1 MSSEPLCIKKA
12 NDQSRSMTKEEHL
25 KSELKRLSEEEAD
38 AVRRLTEPTPRH
50 FALEEAPAV
59 LLTEALLRHA
69 SLLGA
74 SDIHVSPGEENVLV
88 RFRIDGD
95 LRDHLSFPKEGYP
108 AVCARLKISSG
119 MNVAE
124 THLPQDGRMGFSFY
138 GKEYDVRLSSFP
150 TIHGETY
157 VLRLLVRDCP
167 FTFERL
173 GYRPSERAAVKRM
186 LAKPGLVLVT
196 GPTGCGKSTTLACFL
211 LMLATRSRHIVT
223 IEDPVEYIVSGTDQ
237 LSLPSDG
244 KLRFADALRSVLR
257 QDPDILMV
265 GEIRY
270 DETAR
275 TAVRAA
281 ITCRL
286 LLSTLHTSDAAAAIP
301 RLRDLGIHDGFLADA
316 LSGVIAQRLVRR
328 LCPHCRR
335 PYMIDAKE
343 ASRLGLPEGTTLFR
357 AAGCERCGGRG
368 TVGRT
373 AVHEVLEVSD
383 RIRDGIR
390 RGCSASELAFL
401 AREDGM
407 KTLRENAEALLL
419 SGEIDKTEYCR
430 VCGIPTEEEHKQT

>member
-1 MSSEPLCIKKA
+1 
-12 NDQSRSMTKEEHL
+12 MTKEEHL

-124 THLPQDGRMGFSFY
+124 THLPQNGRMSFSFY
-138 GKEYDVRLSSFP
+138 GKEYDVRVSSFP
-150 TIHGETY
+150 TIHGETF
-157 VLRLLVRDCP
+157 VLRILVHDCP
-167 FTFERL
+167 FAFESL
-173 GYRPSERAAVKRM
+173 GYRPSEQAAVKRM
-186 LAKPGLVLVT
+186 LAKPGLVLIT

-244 KLRFADALRSVLR
+244 RLRFADALRSVLR

-265 GEIRY
+265 GEIR
-270 DETAR
+270 DEEAAR

-281 ITCRL
+281 ITGRL
-286 LLSTLHTSDAAAAIP
+286 LLSTLHTSDTAAAIP

-343 ASRLGLPEGTTLFR
+343 ASRLGLKEGTTLFR
-357 AAGCERCGGRG
+357 AAGCERCGGGG
-368 TVGRT
+368 TAGRT

-383 RIRDGIR
+383 RIRDAIR
-390 RGCSASELAFL
+390 KGCSASELAFL

-430 VCGIPTEEEHKQT
+430 VCGIPTEEEHEQT

>member
-1 MSSEPLCIKKA
+1 
-12 NDQSRSMTKEEHL
+12 MTKEEHL

-59 LLTEALLRHA
+59 LLTEALLCHA

-95 LRDHLSFPKEGYP
+95 LRDHFSFPKEGYP

-124 THLPQDGRMGFSFY
+124 THLPQDGRMSFSFY
-138 GKEYDVRLSSFP
+138 GKEYDVRVSSFP
-150 TIHGETY
+150 TIHGETF
-157 VLRLLVRDCP
+157 VLRILVHDCP
-167 FTFERL
+167 FAFESL
-173 GYRPSERAAVKRM
+173 GYRPSEQAAVKRM
-186 LAKPGLVLVT
+186 LAKPGLVLIT

-244 KLRFADALRSVLR
+244 RLRFADALRSVLR

-265 GEIRY
+265 GEIR
-270 DETAR
+270 DEETAR

-281 ITCRL
+281 ITGRL
-286 LLSTLHTSDAAAAIP
+286 LLSTLHTSDTAAAIP

-343 ASRLGLPEGTTLFR
+343 ASRLGLKEGTTLFR

-390 RGCSASELAFL
+390 KGCSASELAFL

-430 VCGIPTEEEHKQT
+430 VCGIPTEEEHEQT

>member
-1 MSSEPLCIKKA
+1 
-12 NDQSRSMTKEEHL
+12 MTKEEHL

-59 LLTEALLRHA
+59 LLMETLLRLA

-124 THLPQDGRMGFSFY
+124 THLPQDGRLSFSFY

-150 TIHGETY
+150 TIHGETF
-157 VLRLLVRDCP
+157 VLRLLIRDCP

-211 LMLATRSRHIVT
+211 LMLASRSRHIVT

-265 GEIRY
+265 GEIR
-270 DETAR
+270 DEETAR

-281 ITCRL
+281 ITGRL
-286 LLSTLHTSDAAAAIP
+286 LLSTLHTLDAAAAIP

-390 RGCSASELAFL
+390 KGCSAAELAFL

-430 VCGIPTEEEHKQT
+430 VCGIPTEEEHEQT

>member
-1 MSSEPLCIKKA
+1 
-12 NDQSRSMTKEEHL
+12 MTKEEHL

-124 THLPQDGRMGFSFY
+124 THLPQDGRMSFSFY
-138 GKEYDVRLSSFP
+138 GKEYDVRVSSFP
-150 TIHGETY
+150 TIHGETF
-157 VLRLLVRDCP
+157 VLRILVHDCP
-167 FTFERL
+167 FAFESL
-173 GYRPSERAAVKRM
+173 GYRPSEQAAVKRM
-186 LAKPGLVLVT
+186 LAKPGLVLIT

-244 KLRFADALRSVLR
+244 RLRFADALRSVLR

-265 GEIRY
+265 GEIR
-270 DETAR
+270 DEETAR

-281 ITCRL
+281 ITGRL
-286 LLSTLHTSDAAAAIP
+286 LLSTLHTSDTAAAIP

-343 ASRLGLPEGTTLFR
+343 ASRLGLKEGTTLFL

-368 TVGRT
+368 TIGRT

-390 RGCSASELAFL
+390 KGCSASELAFL

-430 VCGIPTEEEHKQT
+430 VCGIPTEEEHEQT

>member
-124 THLPQDGRMGFSFY
+124 THLPQDGRMSFSFY
-138 GKEYDVRLSSFP
+138 GKEYDVRVSSFP
-150 TIHGETY
+150 TIHGETF
-157 VLRLLVRDCP
+157 VLRILVHDCP
-167 FTFERL
+167 FAFESL
-173 GYRPSERAAVKRM
+173 GYRPSEQAAVKRM
-186 LAKPGLVLVT
+186 LAKPGLVLIT

-244 KLRFADALRSVLR
+244 RLRFADALRSVLR

-265 GEIRY
+265 GEIR
-270 DETAR
+270 DEETAR

-281 ITCRL
+281 ITGRL
-286 LLSTLHTSDAAAAIP
+286 LLSTLHTSDTAAAIP

-343 ASRLGLPEGTTLFR
+343 ASRLGLKEGTTLFR

-383 RIRDGIR
+383 RIRDAIR
-390 RGCSASELAFL
+390 KGCSAAELAFL

-407 KTLRENAEALLL
+407 KTLRENAETLLL
-419 SGEIDKTEYCR
+419 SGEIDKNEYCR
-430 VCGIPTEEEHKQT
+430 VCGIPTEEEHEQT

>member
-1 MSSEPLCIKKA
+1 
-12 NDQSRSMTKEEHL
+12 MTKEEHL

-124 THLPQDGRMGFSFY
+124 THLPQDGRMSFSFY
-138 GKEYDVRLSSFP
+138 GKEYDVRVSSFP
-150 TIHGETY
+150 TIHGETF
-157 VLRLLVRDCP
+157 VLRILVHDCP
-167 FTFERL
+167 FAFESL
-173 GYRPSERAAVKRM
+173 GYRPSEQAAVKRM
-186 LAKPGLVLVT
+186 LAKPGLVLIT

-244 KLRFADALRSVLR
+244 RLRFADALRSVLR

-265 GEIRY
+265 GEIR
-270 DETAR
+270 DEETAR

-281 ITCRL
+281 ITGRL
-286 LLSTLHTSDAAAAIP
+286 LLSTLHTSDATAAIP
-301 RLRDLGIHDGFLADA
+301 RLRDLGIRDGFLADA

-335 PYMIDAKE
+335 PYMIGAKE
-343 ASRLGLPEGTTLFR
+343 ASRLGLKEGTTLFR

-383 RIRDGIR
+383 RIRDAIR
-390 RGCSASELAFL
+390 KGCSAAELAFL

-430 VCGIPTEEEHKQT
+430 VCGIPTEEEHEQT

>member
-1 MSSEPLCIKKA
+1 
-12 NDQSRSMTKEEHL
+12 MTKEEHL

-59 LLTEALLRHA
+59 LLTETLLRLA

-95 LRDHLSFPKEGYP
+95 LRDHLSFPQEGYP

-124 THLPQDGRMGFSFY
+124 THLPQDGRMSFSFY

-150 TIHGETY
+150 TIHGETF

-211 LMLATRSRHIVT
+211 LMLASRSRHIVT

-244 KLRFADALRSVLR
+244 RLRFADALRSVLR

-265 GEIRY
+265 GEIR
-270 DETAR
+270 DEETAR

-281 ITCRL
+281 ITGRL

-301 RLRDLGIHDGFLADA
+301 RLRDLGIRDGFLADA
-316 LSGVIAQRLVRR
+316 LSGVIAQRLVKR

-383 RIRDGIR
+383 RIRDAIR
-390 RGCSASELAFL
+390 KGCSAAELAFL

-407 KTLRENAEALLL
+407 KTLRENAEPLLL

-430 VCGIPTEEEHKQT
+430 VCGIPTEEEHEQT

>member
-1 MSSEPLCIKKA
+1 
-12 NDQSRSMTKEEHL
+12 MTKEEHL

-59 LLTEALLRHA
+59 LLMETLLRLA

-124 THLPQDGRMGFSFY
+124 THLPQDGRLSFSFY

-150 TIHGETY
+150 TIHGETF
-157 VLRLLVRDCP
+157 VLRILVHDCP
-167 FTFERL
+167 FAFESL
-173 GYRPSERAAVKRM
+173 GYRPSEQAAVKRM
-186 LAKPGLVLVT
+186 LAKPGLVLIT

-244 KLRFADALRSVLR
+244 RLRFADALRSVLR

-265 GEIRY
+265 GEIR
-270 DETAR
+270 DEETAR

-281 ITCRL
+281 ITGRL
-286 LLSTLHTSDAAAAIP
+286 LLSTLHTSDTAAAIP

-343 ASRLGLPEGTTLFR
+343 ASRLGLKEGTTLFR

-390 RGCSASELAFL
+390 KGCSASELAFL

-430 VCGIPTEEEHKQT
+430 VCGIPTEEEHEQT

>member
-1 MSSEPLCIKKA
+1 
-12 NDQSRSMTKEEHL
+12 MTKEEHL

-124 THLPQDGRMGFSFY
+124 THLPQDGRLSFSFY
-138 GKEYDVRLSSFP
+138 GKEYDVRVSSFP
-150 TIHGETY
+150 TIHGETF

-265 GEIRY
+265 GEIR
-270 DETAR
+270 DEETAR

-281 ITCRL
+281 ITGRL

-301 RLRDLGIHDGFLADA
+301 RLRDLGIRDGFLADA

-328 LCPHCRR
+328 LCPHCHR

-390 RGCSASELAFL
+390 KGCSAAELAFL

-407 KTLRENAEALLL
+407 KTLRENAEPLLL

-430 VCGIPTEEEHKQT
+430 VCGIPTEEEHEQT

>member
-1 MSSEPLCIKKA
+1 
-12 NDQSRSMTKEEHL
+12 MTKEEHL

-59 LLTEALLRHA
+59 LLTETLLRLA

-124 THLPQDGRMGFSFY
+124 THLPQDGRMSFSFY
-138 GKEYDVRLSSFP
+138 GKEYDVRVSSFP
-150 TIHGETY
+150 TIHGETF

-211 LMLATRSRHIVT
+211 LMLASRSRHIVT

-265 GEIRY
+265 GEIR
-270 DETAR
+270 DEETAR

-281 ITCRL
+281 ITGRL
-286 LLSTLHTSDAAAAIP
+286 LLSTLHTSDTAAAIP
-301 RLRDLGIHDGFLADA
+301 RLRDLGIRDGFLADA
-316 LSGVIAQRLVRR
+316 LSGVVAQRLVRR
-328 LCPHCRR
+328 MCPHCRR

-390 RGCSASELAFL
+390 KGCSASELAFL

-419 SGEIDKTEYCR
+419 SGEIDMTEYCR
-430 VCGIPTEEEHKQT
+430 VCGIPTEEEHEQT

>member
-1 MSSEPLCIKKA
+1 
-12 NDQSRSMTKEEHL
+12 MTKEEHL

-124 THLPQDGRMGFSFY
+124 THLPQDGRLSFSFY
-138 GKEYDVRLSSFP
+138 GKEYDVRVSSFP
-150 TIHGETY
+150 TIHGETF

-211 LMLATRSRHIVT
+211 LMLASRSRHIVS

-244 KLRFADALRSVLR
+244 RLRFADALRSVLR

-265 GEIRY
+265 GEIR
-270 DETAR
+270 DEETAR

-281 ITCRL
+281 ITGRL
-286 LLSTLHTSDAAAAIP
+286 LLSTLHTSDTAAAIP

-316 LSGVIAQRLVRR
+316 LSGVIAQRLVKR

-383 RIRDGIR
+383 RIRDAIR
-390 RGCSASELAFL
+390 KGCSAAELAFL
-401 AREDGM
+401 SREDGM

-430 VCGIPTEEEHKQT
+430 VCGIPTEEEHEQT

>member
-1 MSSEPLCIKKA
+1 
-12 NDQSRSMTKEEHL
+12 MTKEEHL

-124 THLPQDGRMGFSFY
+124 THLPQDGRMSFSFY
-138 GKEYDVRLSSFP
+138 GKEYDVRVSSFP
-150 TIHGETY
+150 TIHGETF
-157 VLRLLVRDCP
+157 VLRILVHDCP
-167 FTFERL
+167 FAFESL
-173 GYRPSERAAVKRM
+173 GYRPSEQAAVKRM
-186 LAKPGLVLVT
+186 QAKPGLVLIT

-244 KLRFADALRSVLR
+244 RLRFADALRSVLR

-265 GEIRY
+265 GEIR
-270 DETAR
+270 DEETAR

-281 ITCRL
+281 ITGRL
-286 LLSTLHTSDAAAAIP
+286 LLSTLHTSDTAASIP

-343 ASRLGLPEGTTLFR
+343 ASRLGLKEGTTLFR

-390 RGCSASELAFL
+390 KGCSASELAFL

-430 VCGIPTEEEHKQT
+430 VCGIPTEEEHEQT

>member
-1 MSSEPLCIKKA
+1 
-12 NDQSRSMTKEEHL
+12 MTKEEHL

-95 LRDHLSFPKEGYP
+95 LRDHLSFPQEGYP

-124 THLPQDGRMGFSFY
+124 THLPQDGRMSFSFY
-138 GKEYDVRLSSFP
+138 GKEYDVRVSSFP
-150 TIHGETY
+150 TIHGETF

-186 LAKPGLVLVT
+186 LAKPGLVLIT

-211 LMLATRSRHIVT
+211 LMLASRSRHIVT

-265 GEIRY
+265 GEIR
-270 DETAR
+270 DEEAAR

-281 ITCRL
+281 ITGRL

-301 RLRDLGIHDGFLADA
+301 RLRDLGIRDGFLADA

-343 ASRLGLPEGTTLFR
+343 ASRLGLPERTTLFR

-368 TVGRT
+368 IVGRT

-383 RIRDGIR
+383 RIRDAIR
-390 RGCSASELAFL
+390 KGCSAAELAFL

-430 VCGIPTEEEHKQT
+430 VCGIPTEEEHEQT

>member
-1 MSSEPLCIKKA
+1 
-12 NDQSRSMTKEEHL
+12 MTKEEHL

-124 THLPQDGRMGFSFY
+124 THLPQDGRMSFSFY
-138 GKEYDVRLSSFP
+138 GKEYDVRVSSFP
-150 TIHGETY
+150 TIHGETF
-157 VLRLLVRDCP
+157 VLRILVHDCP
-167 FTFERL
+167 FAFESL
-173 GYRPSERAAVKRM
+173 GYRPSEQAAVKRM
-186 LAKPGLVLVT
+186 LAKPGLVLIT

-265 GEIRY
+265 GEIR
-270 DETAR
+270 DEETAR

-281 ITCRL
+281 ITGRL

-301 RLRDLGIHDGFLADA
+301 RLRDLGIRDGFLADA

-343 ASRLGLPEGTTLFR
+343 ASRLGLKEGTTLFR

-430 VCGIPTEEEHKQT
+430 VCGIPTEEEHEQT

>member
-1 MSSEPLCIKKA
+1 
-12 NDQSRSMTKEEHL
+12 MTKEEHL

-124 THLPQDGRMGFSFY
+124 THLPQDGRLSFSFY
-138 GKEYDVRLSSFP
+138 GKEYDVRVSSFP
-150 TIHGETY
+150 TIHGETF

-211 LMLATRSRHIVT
+211 LMLASRSRHIVT

-265 GEIRY
+265 GEIR
-270 DETAR
+270 DEETAR

-281 ITCRL
+281 ITGRL

-301 RLRDLGIHDGFLADA
+301 RLRDLGIRDGFLADA
-316 LSGVIAQRLVRR
+316 LSGVIAQRLVKR

-335 PYMIDAKE
+335 PYMTDAKE

-383 RIRDGIR
+383 RIRDAIR
-390 RGCSASELAFL
+390 KGCSASELAFL

-430 VCGIPTEEEHKQT
+430 VCGIPTEEEHEQT

>member
-1 MSSEPLCIKKA
+1 
-12 NDQSRSMTKEEHL
+12 MTKEEHL

-59 LLTEALLRHA
+59 LLTETLLRLA

-124 THLPQDGRMGFSFY
+124 THLPQDGRLSFSFY
-138 GKEYDVRLSSFP
+138 GKEYDVRVSSFP

-265 GEIRY
+265 GEIR
-270 DETAR
+270 DEETAR

-281 ITCRL
+281 ITGRL

-328 LCPHCRR
+328 MCPHCRR

-343 ASRLGLPEGTTLFR
+343 ASRLGLKEGTTLLR
-357 AAGCERCGGRG
+357 ATGCERCGGRG

-430 VCGIPTEEEHKQT
+430 VCGIPTEEEHEQT

>member
-1 MSSEPLCIKKA
+1 
-12 NDQSRSMTKEEHL
+12 MTKEEHL

-59 LLTEALLRHA
+59 LLTEALLRLA

-150 TIHGETY
+150 TIHGETF

-173 GYRPSERAAVKRM
+173 GYRPSEQAAVKRM
-186 LAKPGLVLVT
+186 LAKPGLVLIT

-237 LSLPSDG
+237 LSLPTDG

-265 GEIRY
+265 GEIR
-270 DETAR
+270 DEETAR

-281 ITCRL
+281 ITGRL
-286 LLSTLHTSDAAAAIP
+286 LLSTLHTSDTAAAIP

-335 PYMIDAKE
+335 PCMIDAKG

-368 TVGRT
+368 TVGRI

-390 RGCSASELAFL
+390 KGCSASELAFL
-401 AREDGM
+401 ARENGL
-407 KTLRENAEALLL
+407 KTLRENAETLLL

-430 VCGIPTEEEHKQT
+430 VCGIPTEEEHEQT

>member
-1 MSSEPLCIKKA
+1 
-12 NDQSRSMTKEEHL
+12 MTKEEHL

-124 THLPQDGRMGFSFY
+124 THLPQDGRLSFSFY

-150 TIHGETY
+150 TIHGETF

-211 LMLATRSRHIVT
+211 LMLASRSRHIVT

-244 KLRFADALRSVLR
+244 RLRFADALRSVLR

-265 GEIRY
+265 GEIR
-270 DETAR
+270 DEETAR

-281 ITCRL
+281 ITGRL

-316 LSGVIAQRLVRR
+316 LSGVVAQRLVRR

-335 PYMIDAKE
+335 PYMIGAKE
-343 ASRLGLPEGTTLFR
+343 ASRLGLKEGTTLFR

-383 RIRDGIR
+383 RIRDAIR
-390 RGCSASELAFL
+390 KGCSAAELAFL

-407 KTLRENAEALLL
+407 KTLRENAETLLL
-419 SGEIDKTEYCR
+419 SGEIDKNEYCR
-430 VCGIPTEEEHKQT
+430 VCGIPAEEEYEQT

>member
-1 MSSEPLCIKKA
+1 
-12 NDQSRSMTKEEHL
+12 MTKEEHL

-124 THLPQDGRMGFSFY
+124 THLPQDGRMSFSFY
-138 GKEYDVRLSSFP
+138 GKEYDVRVSSFP
-150 TIHGETY
+150 TIHGETF
-157 VLRLLVRDCP
+157 VLRILVHDCP
-167 FTFERL
+167 FAFESL
-173 GYRPSERAAVKRM
+173 GYRPSEQAAVKRM
-186 LAKPGLVLVT
+186 LAKPGLVLIT

-244 KLRFADALRSVLR
+244 RLRFADALRSVLR

-265 GEIRY
+265 GEIR
-270 DETAR
+270 DEETAR

-281 ITCRL
+281 ITGRL
-286 LLSTLHTSDAAAAIP
+286 LLSTLHTSDTAAAIP

-343 ASRLGLPEGTTLFR
+343 ASRLGLKEGTTLFR

-390 RGCSASELAFL
+390 KGCSASELAFL

-430 VCGIPTEEEHKQT
+430 VCGIPTEEKHEQT

>member
-1 MSSEPLCIKKA
+1 
-12 NDQSRSMTKEEHL
+12 MTKEEHL

-124 THLPQDGRMGFSFY
+124 THLPQDGRLSFSFY
-138 GKEYDVRLSSFP
+138 GKEYDVRVSSFP
-150 TIHGETY
+150 TIHGETF

-173 GYRPSERAAVKRM
+173 GYRPSEQAAVKRM

-211 LMLATRSRHIVT
+211 LMLASRSRHIVT

-265 GEIRY
+265 GEIR
-270 DETAR
+270 DEETAR

-281 ITCRL
+281 ITGRL

-301 RLRDLGIHDGFLADA
+301 RLRDLGIRDGFLADA
-316 LSGVIAQRLVRR
+316 LSGVVAQRLVKR

-343 ASRLGLPEGTTLFR
+343 ASRLGLKEGTTLFR

-383 RIRDGIR
+383 RIRDAIR
-390 RGCSASELAFL
+390 KGCSASELAFL

-407 KTLRENAEALLL
+407 KTLRENAEPLLL

-430 VCGIPTEEEHKQT
+430 VCGIPTEEEHEQT

>member
-1 MSSEPLCIKKA
+1 
-12 NDQSRSMTKEEHL
+12 MTKEEHL

-59 LLTEALLRHA
+59 LLTETLLRLA

-95 LRDHLSFPKEGYP
+95 LRDHLSFPQEGYP

-124 THLPQDGRMGFSFY
+124 THLPQDGRLSFSFY
-138 GKEYDVRLSSFP
+138 GKEYDVRVSSFP
-150 TIHGETY
+150 TIHGETF

-265 GEIRY
+265 GEIR
-270 DETAR
+270 DEETAR

-281 ITCRL
+281 ITGRL
-286 LLSTLHTSDAAAAIP
+286 LLSTLHTSNAAAAIP
-301 RLRDLGIHDGFLADA
+301 RLRDLGIRDGFLADA
-316 LSGVIAQRLVRR
+316 LSGVIAQRLVKR

-335 PYMIDAKE
+335 PYMTDAKE

-390 RGCSASELAFL
+390 KGCSASELAFL

-430 VCGIPTEEEHKQT
+430 VCGIPTEEEHEQT

>member
-1 MSSEPLCIKKA
+1 
-12 NDQSRSMTKEEHL
+12 MTKEEHL

-124 THLPQDGRMGFSFY
+124 THLPQDGRLSFSFY
-138 GKEYDVRLSSFP
+138 GKEYDVRVSSFP
-150 TIHGETY
+150 TIHGETF

-244 KLRFADALRSVLR
+244 RLRFADALRSVLR

-265 GEIRY
+265 GEIR
-270 DETAR
+270 DEETAR

-281 ITCRL
+281 ITGRL
-286 LLSTLHTSDAAAAIP
+286 LLSTLHTSDTAAAIP
-301 RLRDLGIHDGFLADA
+301 RLRDLGIRDGFLADA
-316 LSGVIAQRLVRR
+316 LSGVVAQRLVRR
-328 LCPHCRR
+328 MCPHCRR

-390 RGCSASELAFL
+390 KGCSASELAFL

-419 SGEIDKTEYCR
+419 SGEIDMTEYCR
-430 VCGIPTEEEHKQT
+430 VCGIPTEEEHEQT

>member
-1 MSSEPLCIKKA
+1 
-12 NDQSRSMTKEEHL
+12 MTKEEHL

-95 LRDHLSFPKEGYP
+95 LRDHLSFPQEGYP

-124 THLPQDGRMGFSFY
+124 THLPQDGRLSFSFY

-150 TIHGETY
+150 TIHGETF

-211 LMLATRSRHIVT
+211 LMLASRSRHIVT

-265 GEIRY
+265 GEIR
-270 DETAR
+270 DEETAR

-281 ITCRL
+281 ITGRL
-286 LLSTLHTSDAAAAIP
+286 LLSTLHTSDTAAAIP

-343 ASRLGLPEGTTLFR
+343 ASRLGLSEGTTLFR
-357 AAGCERCGGRG
+357 AAGCERCGGGG
-368 TVGRT
+368 TAGRT

-383 RIRDGIR
+383 RIRDAIR
-390 RGCSASELAFL
+390 KGCSAAELAFL

-430 VCGIPTEEEHKQT
+430 VCGIPTEEEHEQT

>member
-1 MSSEPLCIKKA
+1 MKTNEELE
-12 NDQSRSMTKEEHL
+12 SMTKEEHL

-50 FALEEAPAV
+50 FALEEAPTV
-59 LLTEALLRHA
+59 LLTETLLRLA

-124 THLPQDGRMGFSFY
+124 THLPQDGRMSFSFY

-150 TIHGETY
+150 TIHGETF

-211 LMLATRSRHIVT
+211 LMLASRSRHIVT

-265 GEIRY
+265 GEIR
-270 DETAR
+270 DEETAR

-281 ITCRL
+281 ITGRL

-301 RLRDLGIHDGFLADA
+301 RLRDLGIRDGFLADA
-316 LSGVIAQRLVRR
+316 LSGVIAQRLVKR

-357 AAGCERCGGRG
+357 AAGCERCGGGG
-368 TVGRT
+368 TAGRT

-383 RIRDGIR
+383 RIRDAIR
-390 RGCSASELAFL
+390 KGCSAAELAFL

-430 VCGIPTEEEHKQT
+430 VCGIPTEEEHEQT

>member
-1 MSSEPLCIKKA
+1 
-12 NDQSRSMTKEEHL
+12 MTKEEHL

-124 THLPQDGRMGFSFY
+124 THLPQDGRLSFSFY
-138 GKEYDVRLSSFP
+138 GKEYDVRVSSFP
-150 TIHGETY
+150 TIHGETF

-211 LMLATRSRHIVT
+211 LMLASRSRHIVT

-265 GEIRY
+265 GEIR
-270 DETAR
+270 DEETAR

-281 ITCRL
+281 ITGRL
-286 LLSTLHTSDAAAAIP
+286 LLSTLHTSDTAAAIP
-301 RLRDLGIHDGFLADA
+301 RLRDLGIRDGFLADA

-383 RIRDGIR
+383 RIRDAIR
-390 RGCSASELAFL
+390 KGCSASELAFL
-401 AREDGM
+401 VREDGM
-407 KTLRENAEALLL
+407 KTLRENTEALLL

-430 VCGIPTEEEHKQT
+430 VCGIPTEEEHEQT

>member
-1 MSSEPLCIKKA
+1 
-12 NDQSRSMTKEEHL
+12 MTKEEHL

-59 LLTEALLRHA
+59 LLTETLLRLA

-74 SDIHVSPGEENVLV
+74 SDVHVSPGEENVLV

-124 THLPQDGRMGFSFY
+124 THLPQDGRLSFSFY
-138 GKEYDVRLSSFP
+138 GKEYDVRVSSFP
-150 TIHGETY
+150 TIHGETF
-157 VLRLLVRDCP
+157 VLRILVHDCP
-167 FTFERL
+167 FAFESL

-186 LAKPGLVLVT
+186 LAKPGLVLIT

-244 KLRFADALRSVLR
+244 RLRFADALRSVLR

-265 GEIRY
+265 GEIR
-270 DETAR
+270 DEETAR

-281 ITCRL
+281 ITGRL
-286 LLSTLHTSDAAAAIP
+286 LLSTLHTSDTAAAIP

-328 LCPHCRR
+328 MCPHCRR

-357 AAGCERCGGRG
+357 AAGCERCGGGG
-368 TVGRT
+368 TAGRT

-383 RIRDGIR
+383 RIRDAIR
-390 RGCSASELAFL
+390 KGCSAAELAFL

-430 VCGIPTEEEHKQT
+430 VCGIPTEEEHEQT

>member
-1 MSSEPLCIKKA
+1 
-12 NDQSRSMTKEEHL
+12 MTKEEHL

-124 THLPQDGRMGFSFY
+124 THLPQDGRMSFSFY
-138 GKEYDVRLSSFP
+138 GKEYDVRISSFP
-150 TIHGETY
+150 TIHGETF
-157 VLRLLVRDCP
+157 VLRILVHDCP
-167 FTFERL
+167 FAFESL
-173 GYRPSERAAVKRM
+173 GYRPSEQAAVKRM
-186 LAKPGLVLVT
+186 LAKPGLVLIT

-244 KLRFADALRSVLR
+244 RLRFADALRSVLR

-265 GEIRY
+265 GEIR
-270 DETAR
+270 DEETAR

-281 ITCRL
+281 ITGRL
-286 LLSTLHTSDAAAAIP
+286 LLSTLHTSDTAAAIP

-343 ASRLGLPEGTTLFR
+343 ASRLGLKEGTTLFR

-368 TVGRT
+368 TVGRA

-390 RGCSASELAFL
+390 KGCSASELAFL

-430 VCGIPTEEEHKQT
+430 VCGIPTEEEHEQT

>member
-1 MSSEPLCIKKA
+1 
-12 NDQSRSMTKEEHL
+12 MTKEEHL

-124 THLPQDGRMGFSFY
+124 THLPQDGRMSFSFY
-138 GKEYDVRLSSFP
+138 GKEYDVRVSSFP
-150 TIHGETY
+150 TIHGETF
-157 VLRLLVRDCP
+157 VLRILVHDCP
-167 FTFERL
+167 FAFESL
-173 GYRPSERAAVKRM
+173 GYRPSEQAAVKRM
-186 LAKPGLVLVT
+186 LAKPGLVLIT

-244 KLRFADALRSVLR
+244 RLRFADALRSVLR

-265 GEIRY
+265 GEIR
-270 DETAR
+270 DEETAR

-281 ITCRL
+281 ITGRL
-286 LLSTLHTSDAAAAIP
+286 LLSTLHTSDTAAAIP

-316 LSGVIAQRLVRR
+316 LSGIIAQRLVRR

-343 ASRLGLPEGTTLFR
+343 ASRLGLKEGTTLFR

-390 RGCSASELAFL
+390 KVCSASELAFL

-430 VCGIPTEEEHKQT
+430 VCGIPTEEEHEQT

>member
-1 MSSEPLCIKKA
+1 
-12 NDQSRSMTKEEHL
+12 MTKEEHL

-59 LLTEALLRHA
+59 LLTEALLRLA

-124 THLPQDGRMGFSFY
+124 THLPQDGRLSFSFY

-150 TIHGETY
+150 TIHGETF
-157 VLRLLVRDCP
+157 VLRILVHDCP
-167 FTFERL
+167 FAFESL
-173 GYRPSERAAVKRM
+173 GYRPSEQAAVKRM

-211 LMLATRSRHIVT
+211 LMLASRSRHIVT

-244 KLRFADALRSVLR
+244 KLRYTDALRSVLR

-265 GEIRY
+265 GEIR
-270 DETAR
+270 DEETAR

-281 ITCRL
+281 ITGRL

-316 LSGVIAQRLVRR
+316 LSGVIAQRLVKR

-343 ASRLGLPEGTTLFR
+343 ASRLGLPEGTTLFQ
-357 AAGCERCGGRG
+357 AAGCERCGGGG
-368 TVGRT
+368 TAGRT

-390 RGCSASELAFL
+390 KGCSASELAFL

-430 VCGIPTEEEHKQT
+430 VCGIPTEEEHEQT

>member
-1 MSSEPLCIKKA
+1 
-12 NDQSRSMTKEEHL
+12 MTKEEHL

-124 THLPQDGRMGFSFY
+124 THLPQDGRLSFSFY
-138 GKEYDVRLSSFP
+138 GKEYDVRVSSFP
-150 TIHGETY
+150 TIHGETF

-186 LAKPGLVLVT
+186 LAKPGLVLIT

-211 LMLATRSRHIVT
+211 LMLASRSRHIVT

-244 KLRFADALRSVLR
+244 RLRFADALRSVLR

-265 GEIRY
+265 GEIR
-270 DETAR
+270 DEETAR

-281 ITCRL
+281 ITGRL
-286 LLSTLHTSDAAAAIP
+286 LLSTLHTSDTAAAIP

-343 ASRLGLPEGTTLFR
+343 ASRLGLKEGTTLFR

-390 RGCSASELAFL
+390 KGCSASELAFL

-430 VCGIPTEEEHKQT
+430 VCGIPTEEEHEQT

>member
-1 MSSEPLCIKKA
+1 
-12 NDQSRSMTKEEHL
+12 MTKEEHL

-124 THLPQDGRMGFSFY
+124 THLPQDGRLSFSFY
-138 GKEYDVRLSSFP
+138 GKEYDVRVSSFP
-150 TIHGETY
+150 TIHGETF

-211 LMLATRSRHIVT
+211 LMLASRSRHIVT

-265 GEIRY
+265 GEIR
-270 DETAR
+270 DEETAR

-281 ITCRL
+281 ITGRL

-301 RLRDLGIHDGFLADA
+301 RLRDLCIRDGFLADA

-343 ASRLGLPEGTTLFR
+343 ASRLGLKEGTTLFR
-357 AAGCERCGGRG
+357 ATGCERCGGGG
-368 TVGRT
+368 TAGRT

-390 RGCSASELAFL
+390 KGCSASELAFL

-430 VCGIPTEEEHKQT
+430 VCGIPTEEEHEQT

>member
-1 MSSEPLCIKKA
+1 
-12 NDQSRSMTKEEHL
+12 MTKEEHL

-95 LRDHLSFPKEGYP
+95 LRDHLSFPKEGYS

-124 THLPQDGRMGFSFY
+124 THLPQDGRMSFSFY
-138 GKEYDVRLSSFP
+138 GKEYDVRVSSFP
-150 TIHGETY
+150 TIHGETF
-157 VLRLLVRDCP
+157 VLRILVHDCP
-167 FTFERL
+167 FAFESL
-173 GYRPSERAAVKRM
+173 GYRPSEQAAVKRM
-186 LAKPGLVLVT
+186 LAKPGLVLIT

-244 KLRFADALRSVLR
+244 RLRFADALRSVLR

-265 GEIRY
+265 GEIR
-270 DETAR
+270 DEETAR

-281 ITCRL
+281 ITGRL
-286 LLSTLHTSDAAAAIP
+286 LLSTLHTSDTAAAIP

-343 ASRLGLPEGTTLFR
+343 ASRLGLKEGTTLFR

-390 RGCSASELAFL
+390 KGCSASELAFL

-430 VCGIPTEEEHKQT
+430 VCGIPTEEEHEQT

>member
-1 MSSEPLCIKKA
+1 
-12 NDQSRSMTKEEHL
+12 MTKEEHL

-124 THLPQDGRMGFSFY
+124 THLPQDGRMSFSFY
-138 GKEYDVRLSSFP
+138 GKEYDVRVSSFP
-150 TIHGETY
+150 TIHGETF

-173 GYRPSERAAVKRM
+173 GYRPSEQAAVKRM
-186 LAKPGLVLVT
+186 LAKPGLVLIT

-211 LMLATRSRHIVT
+211 LMLASRSRHIVT

-237 LSLPSDG
+237 ISLPSDG

-265 GEIRY
+265 GEIR
-270 DETAR
+270 DEETAR

-281 ITCRL
+281 ITGRL
-286 LLSTLHTSDAAAAIP
+286 LLSTLHTSDTAAAIP

-335 PYMIDAKE
+335 PYMINAKE
-343 ASRLGLPEGTTLFR
+343 ASRLGLKEGTTLFR

-368 TVGRT
+368 TVERT

-390 RGCSASELAFL
+390 KGCSASELAFL

-430 VCGIPTEEEHKQT
+430 VCGIPTEEEHEQT

>member
-1 MSSEPLCIKKA
+1 
-12 NDQSRSMTKEEHL
+12 MTKEEHL

-124 THLPQDGRMGFSFY
+124 THLPQDGRMSFSFY
-138 GKEYDVRLSSFP
+138 GKEYDVRVSSFP
-150 TIHGETY
+150 TIHGETF
-157 VLRLLVRDCP
+157 VLRILVHDCP
-167 FTFERL
+167 FAFESL
-173 GYRPSERAAVKRM
+173 GYRPSEQAAVKRM
-186 LAKPGLVLVT
+186 LAKPGLVLIT

-244 KLRFADALRSVLR
+244 RLRFADALRSVLR

-265 GEIRY
+265 GEIR
-270 DETAR
+270 DEETAR

-281 ITCRL
+281 ITGRL
-286 LLSTLHTSDAAAAIP
+286 LLSTLHTSDTAAAIP

-343 ASRLGLPEGTTLFR
+343 ASRLGLKEGTTLFR

-390 RGCSASELAFL
+390 KGCSASELAFL

-407 KTLRENAEALLL
+407 KTLRENAEALLF

-430 VCGIPTEEEHKQT
+430 VCGIPTEEEHEQT

>member
-1 MSSEPLCIKKA
+1 
-12 NDQSRSMTKEEHL
+12 MTKEEHL

-138 GKEYDVRLSSFP
+138 GKEYDVRVSSFP
-150 TIHGETY
+150 TIHGETF

-211 LMLATRSRHIVT
+211 LMLASRSRHIVT

-244 KLRFADALRSVLR
+244 RLRFADALRSVLR

-265 GEIRY
+265 GEIR
-270 DETAR
+270 DEETAR

-281 ITCRL
+281 ITGRL
-286 LLSTLHTSDAAAAIP
+286 LLSTLHTSNAAAAIP
-301 RLRDLGIHDGFLADA
+301 RLRDLGIRDGFLADA

-328 LCPHCRR
+328 MCPHCRR

-383 RIRDGIR
+383 RIRDAIR
-390 RGCSASELAFL
+390 KGCSAAELAFL

-430 VCGIPTEEEHKQT
+430 VCGIPTEEEHEQT

>member
-1 MSSEPLCIKKA
+1 
-12 NDQSRSMTKEEHL
+12 MTKEEHL

-124 THLPQDGRMGFSFY
+124 THLPQDGRMSFSFY
-138 GKEYDVRLSSFP
+138 GKEYDVRVSSFP
-150 TIHGETY
+150 TIHGETF
-157 VLRLLVRDCP
+157 VLRILVHDCP
-167 FTFERL
+167 FAFESL
-173 GYRPSERAAVKRM
+173 GYRPSEQAAVKRM
-186 LAKPGLVLVT
+186 LAKPGLVLIT

-244 KLRFADALRSVLR
+244 RLRFADALRSVLR

-265 GEIRY
+265 GEIR
-270 DETAR
+270 DEETAR
-275 TAVRAA
+275 TAIRAA
-281 ITCRL
+281 ITGRL
-286 LLSTLHTSDAAAAIP
+286 LLSTLHTSDTAAAIP

-343 ASRLGLPEGTTLFR
+343 ASRLGLKEGTTLFR

-390 RGCSASELAFL
+390 KGYSAAELAFL

-430 VCGIPTEEEHKQT
+430 VCGIPTEEEHEQT

>member
-1 MSSEPLCIKKA
+1 
-12 NDQSRSMTKEEHL
+12 MTKEEHL

-88 RFRIDGD
+88 RIRIDGD

-124 THLPQDGRMGFSFY
+124 THLPQDGRLSFSFY
-138 GKEYDVRLSSFP
+138 GKEYDVRVSSFP
-150 TIHGETY
+150 TIHGETF
-157 VLRLLVRDCP
+157 VLRILVRDCP

-211 LMLATRSRHIVT
+211 LMLASRSRHIVT

-244 KLRFADALRSVLR
+244 KLRYTDALRSVLR

-265 GEIRY
+265 GEIR
-270 DETAR
+270 DEETAR

-281 ITCRL
+281 ITGRL

-301 RLRDLGIHDGFLADA
+301 RLRDLGIRNGFLADA

-357 AAGCERCGGRG
+357 AAGCERCGGGG
-368 TVGRT
+368 TAGRT

-383 RIRDGIR
+383 RIRDAIR
-390 RGCSASELAFL
+390 KGCSAAELAFL

-430 VCGIPTEEEHKQT
+430 VCGIPTEEEHEQT

>member
-1 MSSEPLCIKKA
+1 
-12 NDQSRSMTKEEHL
+12 MTKEEHL

-124 THLPQDGRMGFSFY
+124 THLPQDGRMSFSFY
-138 GKEYDVRLSSFP
+138 GKEYDVRVSSFP
-150 TIHGETY
+150 TIHGETF
-157 VLRLLVRDCP
+157 VLRILVHDCP
-167 FTFERL
+167 FAFESL

-265 GEIRY
+265 GEIR
-270 DETAR
+270 DEETAR

-281 ITCRL
+281 ITGRL

-301 RLRDLGIHDGFLADA
+301 RLRDLGIRDGFLADA
-316 LSGVIAQRLVRR
+316 LSGVIAQRIVRR

-335 PYMIDAKE
+335 PYMTDAKE

-390 RGCSASELAFL
+390 KGCSASELAFL

-430 VCGIPTEEEHKQT
+430 VCGIPTEEEHEQT